1 MSTNYHFVNREKK
14 TQVEQLKKLL
24 ETERE
29 GLLQR
34 LEKFGEENPLAMGNI
49 EDVIFALRPAM
60 TSANVQ
66 SWDDDMEIGV
76 ASSTKVY
83 WAANNGFGSLDDVEQ
98 FQKEHPECVIENE
111 YGDELSFADFKKS
124 VKDLGR
130 G

>member
-1 MSTNYHFVNREKK
+1 MSTNYHFVNHEKK
-14 TQVEQLKKLL
+14 VQVEQLKKLL

-29 GLLQR
+29 GLFRR

-49 EDVIFALRPAM
+49 EDIVFALRPAM
-60 TSANVQ
+60 TSYNVQ

-76 ASSTKVY
+76 ATSTKFY
-83 WAANNGFGSLDDVEQ
+83 WAVNNGFNSLGDVEQ
-98 FQKEHPECVIENE
+98 FLKEHPECVIENE
-111 YGDELSFADFKKS
+111 YGDDLSFADFKKS

>member
-76 ASSTKVY
+76 ASSTKFY
-83 WAANNGFGSLDDVEQ
+83 WAANNGFGSL
-98 FQKEHPECVIENE
+98 FRYKRHLASLRMAPKLPRMAISPELTP
-111 YGDELSFADFKKS
+111 YPG
-124 VKDLGR
+124 
-130 G
+130 

>member
-60 TSANVQ
+60 TSANVP

-76 ASSTKVY
+76 ASSTKFY

>member
-34 LEKFGEENPLAMGNI
+34 LEKFGEENPLAM
-49 EDVIFALRPAM
+49 

-76 ASSTKVY
+76 ASSTKFY

>member
-60 TSANVQ
+60 TL
-66 SWDDDMEIGV
+66 
-76 ASSTKVY
+76 
-83 WAANNGFGSLDDVEQ
+83 SLI
-98 FQKEHPECVIENE
+98 HI
-111 YGDELSFADFKKS
+111 LS
-124 VKDLGR
+124 
-130 G
+130 